1 MTIVIPE
8 DRYLQGYH
16 YVGTYTDSNE
26 VVTTAG
32 LDTYFSLPQKGFSH
46 GIAMMYRASAL
57 AHCYLFKFTATSLKA
72 FGIGG
77 FNSSTGTTFSARPY
91 GTSVLSDTG
100 AFTASGNLYLVNLY
114 IDDANER
121 IVMSWDTTSGT
132 PTLDAKADFWVG
144 KGDVVA

>member
-26 VVTTAG
+26 SVTSAG
-32 LDTYFSLPQKGFSH
+32 LDTYLSLPQKGFSH
-46 GIAMMYRASAL
+46 GIAMMYRASAT
-57 AHCYLFKFTATSLKA
+57 AHCYMFKFTATSLKA

-91 GTSVLSDTG
+91 GGTLSDTN
-100 AFTASGNLYLVNLY
+100 AFTSSGNIWLANLY

-121 IVMSWDTTSGT
+121 IVMSWDTSSGS